1 MTIFDKLIKKLFNIE
16 NENKSKKSDGKYENS
31 IKQFELYLKDFKAE
45 SILKMIEI
53 NSMIIKLIYLR
64 KKI

>member
-45 SILKMIEI
+45 SIRKMIEI